1 MKTYTALFAE
11 DVPHYGTAEITAANH
26 EEAIA
31 AARRLDVSALCTD
44 PDWSSPVC
52 RRIVQIEANDGTYI
66 ANDIALDEFILR
78 NGGEPARLL
87 CDAAPKLLDAL
98 TRIAAIPLWGEPIAD
113 AQLKADLVSVSEYD
127 RELDQFEPSCDTE
140 SSYLQDAV
148 ESARAALA
156 EVKGAPAATSD
167 STQPQT
173 EGN

>member
-1 MKTYTALFAE
+1 MKKYTALLAE

-31 AARRLDVSALCTD
+31 AARLLDVSALCTD
-44 PDWSSPVC
+44 PDWSNSAC
-52 RRIVQIEANDGTYI
+52 RRIVHIEDPDGNII
-66 ANDIALDEFILR
+66 AEGVALDSCFLR
-78 NGGEPARLL
+78 YGGEPARLL
-87 CDAAPKLLDAL
+87 CDAAPKLRAAL

-148 ESARAALA
+148 EIARAALA
-156 EVKGAPAATSD
+156 EVKGAPAATGD